1 MYCKFVFSTGNLDH
15 IHRTFQKIN
24 RRFSK
29 EFYIGLGIW
38 TISFFIPY
46 LILGYDSYIRIHD
59 TLEGE
64 LVWLHILKVS
74 GHMHSFSNTV
84 KLTNVMD
91 GLPRNVLPSGFT
103 LIANLCNIFD
113 IFFGYIIGHYIFKTI
128 GYVSFYLFIKRY
140 MTLNYIYESGIVFVC
155 LLLTSIQFF
164 TPFGISIMGMPLLAY
179 GFARL
184 YYQEDFGIT
193 ALIFF
198 IFPFCSSFVWS
209 GIEIIF
215 LFNVYLVYLFVIKH
229 DYKMKWFAAWAS
241 FILGTVLANIQ
252 FIYGML
258 FLRDGFRSHRVDYFQ
273 FNDVPNIKA
282 SLTEFFSFF
291 FSTHYHVSIFV
302 STLIFGVF
310 ILSYYGIKK
319 NLWSKRIFLAIVF
332 IVLWQ
337 AFYNYIEYFTQSIVF
352 IKSFRFNRFGFLLP
366 FLWFI
371 ILLISLDTIAR
382 FRLLRK
388 TIPLILCT
396 QFLILFLANDE
407 TQHNYKKMW
416 GLEDEFPSYR
426 EYLALEQ
433 FERIKTIIPRT
444 NQNRVISLG
453 LSPTIAQFHDYAT
466 LDGLFSVYN
475 LHYKQ
480 EFRKIMEKELEKNPL
495 IREKYDT
502 WGNRCYLYSDELG
515 VENVQNCQS
524 AHDSKK
530 VYNLEINTNQI
541 KKLGGKYIFSACE
554 VKNSAQLGLQ
564 LMEAVGT
571 ERDFWKI
578 YLYKL

>member
-1 MYCKFVFSTGNLDH
+1 M
-15 IHRTFQKIN
+15 
-24 RRFSK
+24 
-29 EFYIGLGIW
+29 
-38 TISFFIPY
+38 PY
-46 LILGYDSYIRIHD
+46 LILGKDAYIRIHD

-64 LVWLHILKVS
+64 LVWLHILKQS
-74 GHMHSFSNTV
+74 GYMHSLANEV
-84 KLTNVMD
+84 ILKNLMD

-113 IFFGYIIGHYIFKTI
+113 IFYGYILGQYIFKTI
-128 GYVSFYLFIKRY
+128 GFVSFYLFIKRY

-155 LLLTSIQFF
+155 LLLTAIQFF

-184 YYQEDFGIT
+184 YYQQDFGIT

-198 IFPFCSSFVWS
+198 IFPFFSSFVWS
-209 GIEIIF
+209 GIEIIV
-215 LFNVYLVYLFVIKH
+215 LFNIYLVYLFIVKH
-229 DYKMKWFAAWAS
+229 DNIKKWFAAWIA
-241 FILGTVLANIQ
+241 FILGTSLANIQ

-258 FLRDGFRSHRVDYFQ
+258 FLKNFRSHRVEYYQ

-302 STLIFGVF
+302 STLIFAIF
-310 ILSYYGIKK
+310 LISYYGIKK
-319 NLWSKRIFLAIVF
+319 NPWSKKLFYSIVF

-366 FLWFI
+366 FLWFV

-382 FRLLRK
+382 YRLLSK
-388 TIPLILCT
+388 TIPIILAT

-407 TQHNYKKMW
+407 TIHNYRKIW
-416 GLEDEFPSYR
+416 GIDDFPSYN
-426 EYLALEQ
+426 EYLAVPQ
-433 FERIKTIIPRT
+433 FQEIDRLIPKTED
-444 NQNRVISLG
+444 NKLISLG

-466 LDGLFSVYN
+466 LDGLFSVYD
-475 LHYKQ
+475 LGYKHN
-480 EFRKIMEKELEKNPL
+480 FRKIISKELDKNPK
-495 IREKYDT
+495 IKERFDT
-502 WGNRCYLYSDELG
+502 WGNRCYMYCSELG

-524 AHDSKK
+524 AHNAQKIYDLAIDVQQVK
-530 VYNLEINTNQI
+530 TM
-541 KKLGGKYIFSACE
+541 GGKYIISACE
-554 VKNSAQLGLQ
+554 IMNYKDLGLNFIQ
-564 LMEAVGT
+564 SFGNQEN
-571 ERDFWKI
+571 FWKI

>member
-1 MYCKFVFSTGNLDH
+1 
-15 IHRTFQKIN
+15 
-24 RRFSK
+24 
-29 EFYIGLGIW
+29 
-38 TISFFIPY
+38 
-46 LILGYDSYIRIHD
+46 
-59 TLEGE
+59 
-64 LVWLHILKVS
+64 
-74 GHMHSFSNTV
+74 
-84 KLTNVMD
+84 
-91 GLPRNVLPSGFT
+91 
-103 LIANLCNIFD
+103 
-113 IFFGYIIGHYIFKTI
+113 
-128 GYVSFYLFIKRY
+128 

-184 YYQEDFGIT
+184 YYQQDFGIT

-209 GIEIIF
+209 GIEIIV
-215 LFNVYLVYLFVIKH
+215 LFNIYLVYLFIIKH
-229 DYKMKWFAAWAS
+229 DHIKKWIAAWLS
-241 FILGTVLANIQ
+241 FILGTILANLQ

-258 FLRDGFRSHRVDYFQ
+258 FLRNGFRSHRVDYYQFQ
-273 FNDVPNIKA
+273 DVPNIKA

-319 NLWSKRIFLAIVF
+319 NPWSKRLFIAIIF

-337 AFYNYIEYFTQSIVF
+337 AFYNYIEYFSQSIVF

-366 FLWFI
+366 FLWFL

-388 TIPLILCT
+388 TIPLILGT

-407 TQHNYKKMW
+407 TQHNYKKLW
-416 GLEDEFPSYR
+416 GFEDTFPSYR

-433 FERIKTIIPRT
+433 FQEIKKLIP
-444 NQNRVISLG
+444 NHSQNKVVSLG
-453 LSPTIAQFHDYAT
+453 LSPTIAQYHDYAT

-475 LHYKQ
+475 LNYKLA
-480 EFRKIMEKELEKNPL
+480 FRKTMEKELEKNPL
-495 IREKYDT
+495 IREKFDT

-524 AHDSKK
+524 AHDRKK
-530 VYNLEINTNQI
+530 IYNLEINTAKL
-541 KKLGGKYIFSACE
+541 KKLGGQYLFSACE
-554 VKNSAQLGLQ
+554 IKNASALGLS
-564 LMEAVGT
+564 LLKTVGT
-571 ERDFWKI
+571 EHDFWKI

>member
-1 MYCKFVFSTGNLDH
+1 MFFIKKLNPIFK
-15 IHRTFQKIN
+15 IIQKIN

-29 EFYIGLGIW
+29 EFFIGLGIW
-38 TISFFIPY
+38 TISFFMPY
-46 LILGYDSYIRIHD
+46 IILGYDSYIRIHD

-64 LVWLHILKVS
+64 LIWLHILKNS
-74 GHMHSFSNTV
+74 GYMHSLANSV
-84 KLTNVMD
+84 KLDGIMD
-91 GLPRNVLPSGFT
+91 GLPRNVLPSGYT
-103 LIANLCNIFD
+103 IIANLCHIFD
-113 IFFGYIIGHYIFKTI
+113 IFYGYIIGHYLFKTLGFI
-128 GYVSFYLFIKRY
+128 SFYLFIKRY
-140 MTLNYIYESGIVFVC
+140 MTLTYIYESGIVFVC

-184 YYQEDFGIT
+184 YYQQDFGIT

-215 LFNVYLVYLFVIKH
+215 LFNVYLVYLFIIKH
-229 DYKMKWFAAWAS
+229 DNLKKWIAAWVS
-241 FILGTVLANIQ
+241 FIAGTILANLQ

-258 FLRDGFRSHRVDYFQ
+258 FLRDGFRSHRVAYYQ

-282 SLTEFFSFF
+282 SLAEFFSFF

-302 STLIFGVF
+302 STLIFGIF

-319 NLWSKRIFLAIVF
+319 NPWSKRIFLAIIF

-337 AFYNYIEYFTQSIVF
+337 AFYNYIEYFTQNIVF

-366 FLWFI
+366 FLWFL

-382 FRLLRK
+382 FRLLSK
-388 TIPLILCT
+388 TIPLILGT
-396 QFLILFLANDE
+396 QFLILFIGNDE
-407 TQHNYKKMW
+407 TQHNYKKLWDMN
-416 GLEDEFPSYR
+416 DEFPSYR
-426 EYLALEQ
+426 EYLALDQ
-433 FERIKTIIPRT
+433 FREIKKIIPNT
-444 NQNRVISLG
+444 KDHKIVSLG
-453 LSPTIAQFHDYAT
+453 LSPTIAQYHDYAT

-475 LHYKQ
+475 LNYKN

-495 IREKYDT
+495 IREKFDT

-530 VYNLEINTNQI
+530 IYNLEINTDQI
-541 KKLGGKYIFSACE
+541 KKLGGRYIFSACE
-554 VKNSAQLGLQ
+554 VKNAPALGLQ
-564 LMEAVGT
+564 LLQTVGRET
-571 ERDFWKI
+571 DFWKI

>member
-1 MYCKFVFSTGNLDH
+1 LNRL
-15 IHRTFQKIN
+15 RTLLQKLN

-29 EFYIGLGIW
+29 EFYIGFGIW
-38 TISFFIPY
+38 TFSFFMPY
-46 LILGYDSYIRIHD
+46 IILGYDSYIRIHD

-64 LVWLHILKVS
+64 LVWLHILKNS
-74 GHMHSFSNTV
+74 GYMHSLSNEMRLNTI
-84 KLTNVMD
+84 MD

-103 LIANLCNIFD
+103 LIANLCYFFD
-113 IFFGYIIGHYIFKTI
+113 IFYGYIIGHYIFKTI
-128 GYVSFYLFIKRY
+128 GFISFYLFIKRY
-140 MTLNYIYESGIVFVC
+140 MTLNYIYESGIIFAC

-209 GIEIIF
+209 GIEIIA
-215 LFNVYLVYLFVIKH
+215 LFNIYLLYLFIIKH
-229 DYKMKWFAAWAS
+229 DHIKKWLAAWLS
-241 FILGTVLANIQ
+241 FILGTILANLQ

-258 FLRDGFRSHRVDYFQ
+258 LLGDGFRSHRVAYYQFQ
-273 FNDVPNIKA
+273 DVPNIKS
-282 SLTEFFSFF
+282 SLEEFFSFF

-310 ILSYYGIKK
+310 TLSYYGIKK
-319 NLWSKRIFLAIVF
+319 NPWSKRLFIAIIF

-337 AFYNYIEYFTQSIVF
+337 AFYNYIEYFSQSIVF

-366 FLWFI
+366 FLWFL

-388 TIPLILCT
+388 TIPLIFGT

-416 GLEDEFPSYR
+416 GVEDTFPSYR

-433 FERIKTIIPRT
+433 FREIKKLIP
-444 NQNRVISLG
+444 NHSKNKVVSLG
-453 LSPTIAQFHDYAT
+453 LSPTIAQYHDYAT

-475 LHYKQ
+475 LNYKLA
-480 EFRKIMEKELEKNPL
+480 FRKTMEKELEKNPL
-495 IREKYDT
+495 IREKFDT

-524 AHDSKK
+524 AHDRKK
-530 VYNLEINTNQI
+530 IYNLEINTAQL
-541 KKLGGKYIFSACE
+541 KKLGGQYLFSACE
-554 VKNSAQLGLQ
+554 IKNASALGLS
-564 LMEAVGT
+564 LLKTVGT
-571 ERDFWKI
+571 EHDFWKI